1 MRDACEEVQYILF
14 DMDGVVVDSMPS
26 HADIWKEIFR
36 EYGLTLNDE
45 DIFRREGMAGIDSIA
60 EIFSEKNCQV
70 PTAEELMSL
79 QERKITIFKN
89 YNVKIFEGIHGILS
103 CLKDNGARI
112 GLVTGSLR
120 RSVEHMLDDE
130 MLSFFDAIVTVDD
143 VDRGKP
149 FPDPYMRAL
158 ELLDSDKKDSLVI
171 ENAPM
176 GIKAAKAAELY
187 CVAIET
193 TLPESYL
200 EEADC
205 VVKDHYELNTFLKS
219 VCATCGVSA

>member
-1 MRDACEEVQYILF
+1 MKKYSTFLF

-26 HADIWKEIFR
+26 HADSWKEIFR

-70 PTAEELMSL
+70 PTTEELMSL
-79 QERKITIFKN
+79 QERKITIFKD
-89 YNVKIFEGIHGILS
+89 YNVKVFEGIRDILG

-120 RSVEHMLDDE
+120 RSVEHMLDYE
-130 MLSFFDAIVTVDD
+130 MLSFFDAVVTVDD
-143 VDRGKP
+143 VKRGKP
-149 FPDPYMRAL
+149 FPDPYIRAL
-158 ELLDSDKKDSLVI
+158 ELLDSSVKDSLVI

-176 GIKAAKAAELY
+176 GIKAAKAAALY

-193 TLPESYL
+193 TLPASYL
-200 EEADC
+200 EEADII
-205 VVKDHYELNTFLKS
+205 VSDHCELKSFLKS
-219 VCATCGVSA
+219 VCATCEVSA